1 MALRLVAGLA
11 AVSVARAQFIQPG
24 VSTANPNAVDC
35 YNDMAADG
43 AVCDDL
49 NPQTQNDVCYQGA
62 CGNWV
67 TIDAT
72 ISSEQ
77 DRQAW
82 AAADPFIS
90 SGVAGN
96 CYECA
101 DRDQDGTIT
110 SEPIGSYPKYLAL
123 DPAGDHG
130 HGQASTNMVV
140 HSFVNYRQ
148 PDLRFSAWRVGEGAM
163 QGDMRGRALF
173 VDQAQGCGPPPPGPY
188 DPNAPCQNLM
198 IRSEN
203 QVYVEGYSS
212 FEVFVPV
219 SKVQITNVVAHSQRQ
234 YVAEPVGINR
244 PYYTDRQYTINALP
258 NFLKGLWA
266 VKTPNEDKHSNPN
279 DRSFLCFDITT
290 RATVYV
296 LYDRRAT
303 DVPTW
308 LKDDFEDQDISTIGH
323 TDENMGFF
331 ELYFSIRDPGQV
343 CLGGNDAPNVGSNY
357 LVMVGP
363 MVNMHQH
370 ASHQVAITNL
380 QTHSQAGYEVSTINS
395 GDPYYVDRDYTFN
408 TLPEFLQYL
417 NGIKTANDDCP
428 DPNPSDESWICFDVV
443 EPVRVFILYD
453 NRIHNQPSWLTEN
466 FIDRHEEVSENTDSG
481 MG

>member
-1 MALRLVAGLA
+1 MTVADSDGRPLLR
-11 AVSVARAQFIQPG
+11 
-24 VSTANPNAVDC
+24 
-35 YNDMAADG
+35 
-43 AVCDDL
+43 
-49 NPQTQNDVCYQGA
+49 
-62 CGNWV
+62 
-67 TIDAT
+67 
-72 ISSEQ
+72 
-77 DRQAW
+77 
-82 AAADPFIS
+82 
-90 SGVAGN
+90 
-96 CYECA
+96 
-101 DRDQDGTIT
+101 
-110 SEPIGSYPKYLAL
+110 
-123 DPAGDHG
+123 
-130 HGQASTNMVV
+130 
-140 HSFVNYRQ
+140 
-148 PDLRFSAWRVGEGAM
+148 
-163 QGDMRGRALF
+163 
-173 VDQAQGCGPPPPGPY
+173 
-188 DPNAPCQNLM
+188 
-198 IRSEN
+198 
-203 QVYVEGYSS
+203 
-212 FEVFVPV
+212 
-219 SKVQITNVVAHSQRQ
+219 
-234 YVAEPVGINR
+234 
-244 PYYTDRQYTINALP
+244 TD
-258 NFLKGLWA
+258 
-266 VKTPNEDKHSNPN
+266 
-279 DRSFLCFDITT
+279 
-290 RATVYV
+290 V

-303 DVPTW
+303 DAPTW

-331 ELYFSIRDPGQV
+331 ELYFSVRDPGQV